1 MSQSDTCQPRRDP
14 ALPGVPPIVRELR
27 STIERSLR
35 TRHCGHGEIL
45 FHVEDRAKT
54 AGATVWAQLKHR
66 PYAGVVAAS
75 VAGFTLA
82 SIAGVGELAF
92 AALCAY
98 GAYEILRR
106 DQPIGQTVE
115 EMVRD
120 VAKMT

>member
-1 MSQSDTCQPRRDP
+1 MSPSDTGQPSDP
-14 ALPGVPPIVRELR
+14 APPGVPPVVRELR
-27 STIERSLR
+27 STIEHSLR
-35 TRHCGHGEIL
+35 TRHFGRGEIL
-45 FHVEDRAKT
+45 FHLEDRAKT

-75 VAGFTLA
+75 AAGFTLA

-92 AALCAY
+92 AALCGY

-106 DQPIGQTVE
+106 GQPIGQTVE